1 MFLIKKNNKGLNKF
15 TLLEYIIDE
24 IKNVEK
30 SNWISITIL
39 RSALY
44 IILDIFKSVR

>member
-30 SNWISITIL
+30 SN
-39 RSALY
+39 
-44 IILDIFKSVR
+44 